1 MYCTHGA
8 ATEIISWQIVE
19 SKLHTTTFST
29 KKKKKKKLHTTKIK
43 SVSHKCNSSKD
54 IRMEC

>member
-19 SKLHTTTFST
+19 SKLHKTTFS
-29 KKKKKKKLHTTKIK
+29 KKKKKKVAYNQDQISFTQ
-43 SVSHKCNSSKD
+43 
-54 IRMEC
+54 MQ

>member
-19 SKLHTTTFST
+19 SKLYTTIFS
-29 KKKKKKKLHTTKIK
+29 KKKKVAYNQDQISFTQ
-43 SVSHKCNSSKD
+43 
-54 IRMEC
+54 MQ